1 MLFEPGKPPL
11 SITGEF
17 LPFGHTQLSRDQ
29 FFYKKIKI
37 LQKKKFRKSLPMDT
51 KSSLLA
57 TKHIFMD

>member
-17 LPFGHTQLSRDQ
+17 SPFGHTQLSRDQ

-37 LQKKKFRKSLPMDT
+37 LQKKKFRKALPMDT
-51 KSSLLA
+51 
-57 TKHIFMD
+57 

>member
-37 LQKKKFRKSLPMDT
+37 LQKKSLENLSPWT
-51 KSSLLA
+51 LKVRYYP
-57 TKHIFMD
+57 